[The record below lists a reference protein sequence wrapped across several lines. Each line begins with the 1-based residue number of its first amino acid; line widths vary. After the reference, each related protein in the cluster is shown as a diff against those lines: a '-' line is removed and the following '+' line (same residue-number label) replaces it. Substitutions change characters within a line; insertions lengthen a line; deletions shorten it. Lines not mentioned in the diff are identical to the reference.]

1 MQPIVDTLKTWQLH
15 PFVDHFTVALILI
28 AILADLAASLI
39 PTRIWV
45 RYMALALMILGTAGA
60 WGSKVT
66 GGWDAAR
73 VWDAVHGPGKVIL
86 RRHAELGDYLPWVFL
101 ALALWRIGVQF
112 AGFIAASRPIY
123 LLLAVIAGGA
133 IIYQGRLGGEMV
145 YNYGIGTALLPGA
158 SSVSTTIAPT
168 STPSVTAPAMGA
180 SPIPTVFVPSASA
193 TPAVLPPSAI
203 TPVPT
208 MSVPVTPSPAPTPTP
223 AASAAPPTAGMTP
236 SSEPSSAASPAG
248 SGPKNL

>member
-28 AILADLAASLI
+28 GILTDLAASLI

-45 RYMALALMILGTAGA
+45 RYMALSLMILGTAGA
-60 WGSKVT
+60 WGSKFT
-66 GGWDAAR
+66 GGWDAER
-73 VWDAVHGPGKVIL
+73 VWDAVHGPGKAIL
-86 RRHAELGDYLPWVFL
+86 RRHAELGNYLPWVFL
-101 ALALWRIGVQF
+101 ALALWRLGVQF

-145 YNYGIGTALLPGA
+145 YNYGIGTAMLPGA

-168 STPSVTAPAMGA
+168 STPSITAPPAAG
-180 SPIPTVFVPSASA
+180 PIPTVFVPSASA
-193 TPAVLPPSAI
+193 TPAVLPPSA
-203 TPVPT
+203 TTSVPT
-208 MSVPVTPSPAPTPTP
+208 MSVPIMPSPAPTPTA
-223 AASAAPPTAGMTP
+223 AASAAPPAAATTP

-248 SGPKNL
+248 SGAKNL